1 MSNNDNNNNNQNVKR
16 TSTDTSYTVFASVDA
31 RVAKPVLGSDGAA
44 AWQNF
49 RQQTTSNK
57 AASAASSSRKS
68 VAPKA
73 PLKALDRAVGYTSWH
88 QERQNEERVRAQDG
102 ERAVN
107 AGYTHFAK
115 KNNSSITE
123 KERKRIQQRLIGEDQ
138 DYFLP
143 FKTWQGPKWDYVFTT
158 KQSHGTGYFFD
169 GMDSLKRL
177 LQEDEQQPIVDSR
190 GAEPAASSSATA
202 TAPTPTGPL
211 DKPIKKQKSAT
222 SPVTTQSD
230 GKKRKKTKAATS
242 NTVIIQSDPTN
253 PLQQVAAALQ
263 ARQQQHQQQQAWEQA
278 VDSASGKPY
287 YYNRVTGERSW
298 EPPLP
303 TGWHQASDP
312 ETGKPYYFHKDTGVV
327 VWERP
332 S

>member
-49 RQQTTSNK
+49 RQQSSK
-57 AASAASSSRKS
+57 AASSSSSRRS

-177 LQEDEQQPIVDSR
+177 LQEEEQQPVDSK
-190 GAEPAASSSATA
+190 GAEAAASSSATA
-202 TAPTPTGPL
+202 STPTGPL

-230 GKKRKKTKAATS
+230 GKKRKKTKAATN

-253 PLQQVAAALQ
+253 PLQQVAAVLQ
-263 ARQQQHQQQQAWEQA
+263 ARQQQHQQQNAWEQA

-287 YYNRVTGERSW
+287 YYNRVTGQRSW

>member
-1 MSNNDNNNNNQNVKR
+1 MSNDNSNIVKI
-16 TSTDTSYTVFASVDA
+16 TSADTSYSVFSSVDA

-49 RQQTTSNK
+49 RQQKQAKQTPT
-57 AASAASSSRKS
+57 S

-73 PLKALDRAVGYTSWH
+73 PLKALDRAVGYTSWQ
-88 QERQNEERVRAQDG
+88 QERQHEERVRAQDG
-102 ERAVN
+102 EKAVN
-107 AGYTHFAK
+107 AGYTHFAT
-115 KNNSSITE
+115 KNNSALTK
-123 KERKRIQQRLIGEDQ
+123 KERKRIQQRLIGDDQ

-143 FKTWQGPKWDYVFTT
+143 SKTWQGPKWDYVFTT

-169 GMDSLKRL
+169 GMDSLNRL
-177 LQEDEQQPIVDSR
+177 LQEEEQQPIVDSK
-190 GAEPAASSSATA
+190 GNEASSSSTP
-202 TAPTPTGPL
+202 APSGPL
-211 DKPIKKQKSAT
+211 DKPIKKKRSASLT
-222 SPVTTQSD
+222 SPATQSD
-230 GKKRKKTKAATS
+230 GKKKKKTKAASTT
-242 NTVIIQSDPTN
+242 TVMIQSDPTN

-263 ARQQQHQQQQAWEQA
+263 AQKQQHQQQNAWEQA

-287 YYNRVTGERSW
+287 YYNRVSGELSW

-303 TGWHQASDP
+303 PGWQQASDP
-312 ETGKPYYFHKDTGVV
+312 DTGKPYYFHKDTGVV